1 MSVRVKGNQPMHSRV
16 SYEICRT
23 RGGFYVLRIV
33 AGEETVIDRFDH
45 EHEAVAFVAFLNH
58 IAEAPRR
65 LAMH

>member
-1 MSVRVKGNQPMHSRV
+1 MHSRV

-23 RGGFYVLRIV
+23 PGGFYVLRIV
-33 AGEETVIDRFDH
+33 AGEETVIDRFDR
-45 EHEAVAFVAFLNH
+45 EHDAFAFVALLNH